1 MKKNRIVFDLDRTLL
16 TADFTNLMNYFS
28 GLYGEEGIN
37 FYADMEREYLDEY
50 ERIFDRYN
58 KNDLSKFLT
67 SRSGLEFTPSMV
79 DDWNEIVSTIPDKL
93 EEGVIPMLE
102 RLSYQDKSL
111 VVLTNWFREPQINR
125 LKRSQIYE
133 YFDEIVSGE
142 EYLKPHK
149 DAYMAAR
156 GGYSSDSV
164 VFIGDNLEKDYI
176 APRACGMD
184 SILYDTNGLHHQNIV
199 KIKKM
204 SELKRRV

>member
-102 RLSYQDKSL
+102 
-111 VVLTNWFREPQINR
+111 N
-125 LKRSQIYE
+125 
-133 YFDEIVSGE
+133 
-142 EYLKPHK
+142 
-149 DAYMAAR
+149 
-156 GGYSSDSV
+156 YS
-164 VFIGDNLEKDYI
+164 
-176 APRACGMD
+176 R
-184 SILYDTNGLHHQNIV
+184 
-199 KIKKM
+199 
-204 SELKRRV
+204 